1 MKKLIYMCMGL
12 ALCLSSAFWTGCDK
26 PNELDP
32 DNGGGSGGDTTE
44 EVYGFIKGV
53 VTDKDAG
60 TLISMATVELLPTDI
75 KTQTDGEGAF
85 SLADLNAGTYQLRVS
100 KDGYVTYTGD
110 DIVVNAGQTVNR
122 SVSLEKEHAEMQ
134 ILDLNGNA
142 LSELYLDKTFEI
154 VFMLKNSGN
163 VALAWN
169 ISELSEEWLACSE
182 QGGKLEP
189 AASERIN
196 LTIDQSKLPSE
207 DNEALVYIVSE
218 AGTVQLKV
226 RVHMVILPEPVTAL
240 EASMVYVEGGAFL
253 MGATQE
259 QGNDAW
265 TREFPAHEVTLDGF
279 YIGKTEVTQAQ
290 WMAVV
295 GTNPSSS
302 ETGDDYPVVDVS
314 WDDAVQFCEK
324 LSEMTGHTYRL
335 PTEAEWEYAA
345 RGGQQADGTKYAGS
359 DNLDEVAWYANNSN
373 SATHPVAEKKAN
385 GLGLYDMSGNV
396 WEWCSDWYGENYYAN
411 SPTVN
416 PKGPESGESRVKR
429 GGAYGFQAV
438 ICRVSGRNSSTPD
451 YKGVNTGLRVVR
463 EL

>member
-142 LSELYLDKTFEI
+142 LSELYLDKTFES

-163 VALAWN
+163 VALEWN
-169 ISELSEEWLACSE
+169 ISELSEEWLECSE
-182 QGGKLEP
+182 QSGKLEP